1 MPLAPVQDDRSP
13 AEKKADLEKQT
24 FSELRKA
31 QEADTLI
38 SNPLLK
44 EAVEAVKDQLWQEF
58 QQKDM
63 NDDRGRLACQ
73 IGLEM
78 LNRTL
83 KHIREHIRTGKLA
96 KASLSD
102 TGS

>member
-1 MPLAPVQDDRSP
+1 MALTSVSDDRSP

-24 FSELRKA
+24 FAELRRA

-38 SNPLLK
+38 NNPLLK
-44 EAVEAVKDQLWQEF
+44 EAVEAVKDRLWQEF
-58 QQKDM
+58 QQKDF
-63 NDDRGRLACQ
+63 NDDRGRLTCQ

-83 KHIREHIRTGKLA
+83 KQIRYHIETGKLA
-96 KASLSD
+96 KAGLSD